1 MSRGIHNNKT
11 NKITNNKQL
20 TINNLNQT
28 KMKKLFFIAAI
39 ASAALVSCT
48 KNEVAQVADQNEIT
62 FAAPI
67 VAPATK
73 ASLDGTSFPTTYGNF
88 VVWGWYHEGDFNYTN
103 SGSYFTYMSGVEVEY
118 KGSINDVTD
127 GGGAWQTSTPY
138 YWPKNGKLTFD
149 AYYPTTLPSGTVKAT
164 AKNGLMFK
172 DYVTPA
178 ACADQVDVLVSDR
191 AWNKTTSIDPTGN
204 DSYDGVDIV
213 FNHIMS
219 SINFTVSSVDTYVPG
234 AIKVKSIQ
242 VKANGQGTF
251 NQNVDGDLSEHPL
264 WNDITGVKT
273 FDVYTAADYD
283 ASYTVENAESKIGT
297 EAILIPQ
304 GFDPAKTVIT
314 IQYYIKNG
322 TEAPLLQTATF
333 PLSSYDASVEGV
345 GTETI
350 NSWQMGRKYI
360 YNIRFTLEEVYFAP
374 SVVDWVEVEAP
385 LDII

>member
-1 MSRGIHNNKT
+1 
-11 NKITNNKQL
+11 
-20 TINNLNQT
+20 
-28 KMKKLFFIAAI
+28 MKKLFFIAAI
-39 ASAALVSCT
+39 ASAALVGCT
-48 KNEVAQVADQNEIT
+48 KNEVAQVADQHEIS
-62 FAAPI
+62 FATPV

-73 ASLDGTSFPTTYGNF
+73 ASLDGATFPTTYGNF
-88 VVWGWYHEGDFNYTN
+88 VVWGWYHEGDFNYAN
-103 SGSYFTYMSGVEVEY
+103 AGGYFTYMTGVEVEY
-118 KGSINDVTD
+118 KSDINDETN

-172 DYVTPA
+172 DYVTPE

-191 AWNKTTSIDPTGN
+191 AWNKTNSTGTSEE
-204 DSYDGVDIV
+204 YDGVDIV

-219 SINFTVSSVDTYVPG
+219 SINFTVSSVDAYVAG

-242 VKANGQGTF
+242 VQANGQGTF
-251 NQNVDGDLSEHPL
+251 LQNVDGDHSENPL
-264 WNDITGVKT
+264 WSDITGVKT

-283 ASYTVENAESKIGT
+283 ASYTVENAENNIGT

-314 IQYYIKNG
+314 IEYYIKNG
-322 TEAPLLQTATF
+322 TETPLLQTATF
-333 PLSSYDASVEGV
+333 PLSTYGASVEGV
-345 GTETI
+345 DTTI
-350 NSWQMGRKYI
+350 SSWDMGRKYI

-385 LDII
+385 LDIK

>member
-1 MSRGIHNNKT
+1 
-11 NKITNNKQL
+11 
-20 TINNLNQT
+20 
-28 KMKKLFFIAAI
+28 MKKLFFIAAI
-39 ASAALVSCT
+39 ASAALVGCT

-62 FAAPI
+62 FATPI

-73 ASLDGTSFPTTYGNF
+73 ASLDGAIFPTTHGDF
-88 VVWGWYHEGDFNYTN
+88 IVWGWYHEGDFNYAN
-103 SGSYFTYMSGVEVEY
+103 AGGYFTYMTGATVTY
-118 KGSINDVTD
+118 KSDINDETD

-191 AWNKTTSIDPTGN
+191 AWNKTTSIDHTGN

-242 VKANGQGTF
+242 VQANGQGTF
-251 NQNVDGDLSEHPL
+251 LQNVAGDLSENPL
-264 WNDITGVKT
+264 WSDITGVKT
-273 FDVYTAADYD
+273 FDVYTAADYG
-283 ASYTVENAESKIGT
+283 ASYTVENAENNIGT

-314 IQYYIKNG
+314 IEYYIKNG
-322 TEAPLLQTATF
+322 TETPLLQTATF
-333 PLSSYDASVEGV
+333 PLSTYDASVEGV
-345 GTETI
+345 DTTI
-350 NSWQMGRKYI
+350 SSWDMGRKYI

-385 LDII
+385 LDIK